1 MLRAALI
8 ASVLAVGA
16 AADATAQPFPGP
28 FPPPVPPPP
37 GAGIE
42 GVWFFRGDPAQPASV
57 QTQLGPGGPQLVIV
71 NEKGSPAAAFLRSGG
86 RRVDVPEW
94 GIAGRVY
101 PNRIVWPNGD
111 FWAR

>member
-8 ASVLAVGA
+8 ASVLAVGT
-16 AADATAQPFPGP
+16 AADATAPPFPRP
-28 FPPPVPPPP
+28 FPPPPAPQQ
-37 GAGIE
+37 AGIE

-57 QTQLGPGGPQLVIV
+57 QTDWGPVGPQLVIV
-71 NEKGSPAAAFLRSGG
+71 NEKGSPAAAYLRSGG
-86 RRVDVPEW
+86 RRVEVPEW
-94 GIAGRVY
+94 GITGRVY